1 MQGLFDIASLLAFIC
16 GGALLAKIRLAPK
29 SSVVDGIVRYVL
41 WALLFSMGFRIGNN
55 PELYANLATM
65 GVLALATALL
75 AITGSCL
82 AVYGTSFIVPGLRR
96 KGIRG
101 ANPDSSPRP
110 SGSQPF
116 PSPKWSTRARV
127 RAFASQLKA
136 PLKLLAFVVAGLMV
150 GLLLSPSVFDM
161 AKVTGWTL
169 DALLFFIGMQ
179 FTQSG
184 TSLKKALASPAAIA
198 VPLATIVG
206 TLASSLVLVPL
217 FSLSAGK
224 AMALAGGFGWYSL
237 SGVLI
242 SNLGDP
248 LLGSV
253 SFLANM
259 FRESIALLLI
269 PFLGRS
275 AVPAMAVSVGGA
287 TAMDVT
293 LPLIEQ
299 SAGPW
304 IVPVSFMSGA
314 LLSLIV
320 PFLVPICFS
329 LG

>member
-1 MQGLFDIASLLAFIC
+1 MSGLIDIALLLAFLG
-16 GGALLAKIRLAPK
+16 GGALLARFRLAPRNA
-29 SSVVDGIVRYVL
+29 VVDSIVRYVL
-41 WALLFSMGFRIGNN
+41 WVLLLGMGFRIGNN
-55 PELYANLATM
+55 PELYANLGTM
-65 GVLALATALL
+65 GAMAFATALL
-75 AITGSCL
+75 AVTGSCL
-82 AVYGTSFIVPGLRR
+82 ALYGASFFVPGLRR
-96 KGIRG
+96 EAAG
-101 ANPDSSPRP
+101 
-110 SGSQPF
+110 SGLKRRAGQWSFRSRFLGFFAQLQAPF
-116 PSPKWSTRARV
+116 
-127 RAFASQLKA
+127 
-136 PLKLLAFVVAGLMV
+136 KLLVFVVAGLAL
-150 GLLLSPSVFDM
+150 GLVLPPLSFDM
-161 AKVTGWTL
+161 GKVTGWTL

-179 FTQSG
+179 FVQSG
-184 TSLKKALASPAAIA
+184 ASLKEALASPAALA
-198 VPLATIVG
+198 VPIATIVG
-206 TLASSLVLVPL
+206 TLASSLLLIPL

-248 LLGSV
+248 VLGSA

-259 FRESIALLLI
+259 FRESLALLLI

-275 AVPAMAVSVGGA
+275 RVPAMAVSVGGA

-314 LLSLIV
+314 LLSLVV
-320 PFLVPICFS
+320 PFLVPICFR

>member
-1 MQGLFDIASLLAFIC
+1 MVPPMSGLIDIALLLAFLG
-16 GGALLAKIRLAPK
+16 GGALLARFRLAPRNA
-29 SSVVDGIVRYVL
+29 VVDSIVRYVL
-41 WALLFSMGFRIGNN
+41 WVLLLGMGFRIGNN
-55 PELYANLATM
+55 PELYANLGTM
-65 GVLALATALL
+65 GAMAFATALL
-75 AITGSCL
+75 AVTGSCL
-82 AVYGTSFIVPGLRR
+82 ALYGASFFVPGLRR
-96 KGIRG
+96 EAAG
-101 ANPDSSPRP
+101 
-110 SGSQPF
+110 SGLKRRAGQWSFRSRFLGFFAQLQAPF
-116 PSPKWSTRARV
+116 
-127 RAFASQLKA
+127 
-136 PLKLLAFVVAGLMV
+136 KLLVFVVAGLAL
-150 GLLLSPSVFDM
+150 GLVLPPLSFDM
-161 AKVTGWTL
+161 GKVTGWTL

-179 FTQSG
+179 FVQSG
-184 TSLKKALASPAAIA
+184 ASLKEALASPAALA
-198 VPLATIVG
+198 VPIATIVG
-206 TLASSLVLVPL
+206 TLASSLLLIPL

-248 LLGSV
+248 VLGSA

-259 FRESIALLLI
+259 FRESLALLLI

-275 AVPAMAVSVGGA
+275 RIPAMAVSVGGA

-314 LLSLIV
+314 LLSLVV
-320 PFLVPICFS
+320 PFLVPICFR

>member
-1 MQGLFDIASLLAFIC
+1 MSGLIDIALLLAFLG
-16 GGALLAKIRLAPK
+16 GGALLARFRLAPRNA
-29 SSVVDGIVRYVL
+29 VVDSIVRYVL
-41 WALLFSMGFRIGNN
+41 WVLLLGMGFRIGNN
-55 PELYANLATM
+55 PELYANLGTM
-65 GVLALATALL
+65 GAMAFATALL
-75 AITGSCL
+75 AVTGSCL
-82 AVYGTSFIVPGLRR
+82 ALYGASFFVPGLRR
-96 KGIRG
+96 EAAG
-101 ANPDSSPRP
+101 
-110 SGSQPF
+110 SGLKRRAGQWSFRSRFLGFFAQLQAPF
-116 PSPKWSTRARV
+116 
-127 RAFASQLKA
+127 
-136 PLKLLAFVVAGLMV
+136 KLLVFVVAGLAL
-150 GLLLSPSVFDM
+150 GLVLPPLSFDM
-161 AKVTGWTL
+161 GKVTGWTL

-179 FTQSG
+179 FVQSG
-184 TSLKKALASPAAIA
+184 ASLKEALASPAALA
-198 VPLATIVG
+198 VPIATIVG
-206 TLASSLVLVPL
+206 TLASSLLLIPL

-248 LLGSV
+248 VLGSA

-259 FRESIALLLI
+259 FRESLALLLI

-275 AVPAMAVSVGGA
+275 RIPAMAVSVGGA

-314 LLSLIV
+314 LLSLVV
-320 PFLVPICFS
+320 PFLVPICFR

>member
-1 MQGLFDIASLLAFIC
+1 MEGLYDIALLLAFL
-16 GGALLAKIRLAPK
+16 GGGMFLAKLRWAPK
-29 SSVVDGIVRYVL
+29 KSMVDAIVRYVL
-41 WALLFSMGFRIGNN
+41 WALLLGMGFRIGNK
-55 PELYANLATM
+55 PELYANLGTM
-65 GVLALATALL
+65 GVLAFATAILSV
-75 AITGSCL
+75 AGSCL
-82 AVYGTSFIVPGLRR
+82 AVFGASFLVPGLRR
-96 KGIRG
+96 AALYSRDKNRDAPWSARERLRG
-101 ANPDSSPRP
+101 
-110 SGSQPF
+110 
-116 PSPKWSTRARV
+116 
-127 RAFASQLKA
+127 FAAQMKA
-136 PLKLLAFVVAGLMV
+136 PSRLLAFVVAGLI
-150 GLLLSPSVFDM
+150 GGIITPSISFDIGRI
-161 AKVTGWTL
+161 TSWTL

-179 FTQSG
+179 FLQSG
-184 TSLKKALASPAAIA
+184 TSLRKVLVSPAAIA

-206 TLASSLVLVPL
+206 TLGASLVLVPL

-259 FRESIALLLI
+259 FRESLALLLI

-275 AVPAMAVSVGGA
+275 AVPAMAVSAGGA

-299 SAGPW
+299 SVGPW

-314 LLSLIV
+314 LLSILV
-320 PFLVPICFS
+320 PFLVPICFRM
-329 LG
+329 G

>member
-1 MQGLFDIASLLAFIC
+1 MSGFLDIIALLAFLL
-16 GGALLAKIRLAPK
+16 GGAFLAKLRLAPK
-29 SSVVDGIVRYVL
+29 NTTVDAIIRYVL

-55 PELYANLATM
+55 PELSSNIGAM
-65 GVLALATALL
+65 GLLALVTALL
-75 AITGSCL
+75 AVAGSCIAL
-82 AVYGTSFIVPGLRR
+82 YGASFVVPGLRR
-96 KGIRG
+96 DNPARSERPVRRWSAG
-101 ANPDSSPRP
+101 ARL
-110 SGSQPF
+110 
-116 PSPKWSTRARV
+116 RALAV
-127 RAFASQLKA
+127 QLKA
-136 PLKLLAFVVAGLMV
+136 PFALLAFVLAGAIV
-150 GLLLSPSVFDM
+150 GLLVPRVGFDIG
-161 AKVTGWTL
+161 KVTGWTL

-179 FTQSG
+179 FVQSG
-184 TSLKKALASPAAIA
+184 TSLKQALVSPAAIA

-206 TLASSLVLVPL
+206 TLVSSLLLVPL

-248 LLGSV
+248 FLGSV

-259 FRESIALLLI
+259 FRESLALLLI

-275 AVPAMAVSVGGA
+275 GVPTMAVSVSGA
-287 TAMDVT
+287 TSMDVT

-314 LLSLIV
+314 VLSLIV
-320 PFLVPICFS
+320 PILVPICFG

>member
-1 MQGLFDIASLLAFIC
+1 MSGLIDIALLLAFLG
-16 GGALLAKIRLAPK
+16 GGALLARFRLAPRNA
-29 SSVVDGIVRYVL
+29 VVDSIVRYVL
-41 WALLFSMGFRIGNN
+41 WVLLLGMGFRIGNN
-55 PELYANLATM
+55 PRLYANLGTM
-65 GVLALATALL
+65 GAMAFATALL
-75 AITGSCL
+75 AVTGSCL
-82 AVYGTSFIVPGLRR
+82 ALYGASFFVPGLRR
-96 KGIRG
+96 EAAG
-101 ANPDSSPRP
+101 
-110 SGSQPF
+110 SGLKRRAGQ
-116 PSPKWSTRARV
+116 WSFRSRFLGF
-127 RAFASQLKA
+127 FAQLKA
-136 PLKLLAFVVAGLMV
+136 PLKLLVFVVAGLAL
-150 GLLLSPSVFDM
+150 GLVLPPLSFDM
-161 AKVTGWTL
+161 GKVTGWTL

-179 FTQSG
+179 FVQSG
-184 TSLKKALASPAAIA
+184 ASLKEALASPAALA
-198 VPLATIVG
+198 VPIATIVG
-206 TLASSLVLVPL
+206 TLASSLLLIPL

-248 LLGSV
+248 VLGSA

-259 FRESIALLLI
+259 FRESLALLLI

-275 AVPAMAVSVGGA
+275 RVPAMAVSVGGA

-314 LLSLIV
+314 LLSLVV
-320 PFLVPICFS
+320 PFLVPICFR

>member
-1 MQGLFDIASLLAFIC
+1 MSGFLDIIVLLAFLF
-16 GGALLAKIRLAPK
+16 GGASLAKLRLAPK
-29 SSVVDGIVRYVL
+29 NTTVDAIIRYVL

-55 PELYANLATM
+55 PGLSSNIGTM
-65 GVLALATALL
+65 GLLAFVTALL
-75 AITGSCL
+75 AVAGSCIAL
-82 AVYGTSFIVPGLRR
+82 YGASFVVPGLRR
-96 KGIRG
+96 D
-101 ANPDSSPRP
+101 NPVKSETPVRR
-110 SGSQPF
+110 
-116 PSPKWSTRARV
+116 WSAGTRL
-127 RAFASQLKA
+127 RALAVQLKA
-136 PLKLLAFVVAGLMV
+136 PFKLLAFVLAGAII
-150 GLLLSPSVFDM
+150 GLLVPRVGFDIG
-161 AKVTGWTL
+161 KVTGWTL

-179 FTQSG
+179 FVQSG
-184 TSLKKALASPAAIA
+184 TSLKQALVSPAAIA

-248 LLGSV
+248 FLGSV

-259 FRESIALLLI
+259 FRESLALLLI

-275 AVPAMAVSVGGA
+275 GVPTMAVSVSGA
-287 TAMDVT
+287 TSMDVT

-304 IVPVSFMSGA
+304 IVPISFMSGA
-314 LLSLIV
+314 VLSLIV
-320 PFLVPICFS
+320 PILVPLCFG

>member
-1 MQGLFDIASLLAFIC
+1 MSGLFDIALLLAFLA
-16 GGALLAKIRLAPK
+16 GGMVLAKIRWAPK
-29 SSVVDGIVRYVL
+29 NHVVDAIVRYVL
-41 WALLFSMGFRIGNN
+41 WALLLSMGFRIGNS
-55 PELYANLATM
+55 PELYKNIGTM
-65 GVLALATALL
+65 GLLAFATALL
-75 AITGSCL
+75 AVIGSCL
-82 AVYGTSFIVPGLRR
+82 AVFGASFFIPGLKR
-96 KGIRG
+96 KPLEGRG
-101 ANPDSSPRP
+101 PNRNEPWP
-110 SGSQPF
+110 
-116 PSPKWSTRARV
+116 TREKLRG
-127 RAFASQLKA
+127 FAAHMKA

-150 GLLLSPSVFDM
+150 GIVTPSASFD
-161 AKVTGWTL
+161 TGKITSWTL
-169 DALLFFIGMQ
+169 DALLFFIGTQ
-179 FTQSG
+179 FVQSG
-184 TSLKKALASPAAIA
+184 TSLRKALASPAAIA

-248 LLGSV
+248 TLGSV

-259 FRESIALLLI
+259 FRESLALLLI

-275 AVPAMAVSVGGA
+275 SVPAMAVSVGGA

-304 IVPVSFMSGA
+304 IVPISFMSGA

-320 PFLVPICFS
+320 PFLVPICFK

>member
-1 MQGLFDIASLLAFIC
+1 MVGGMSGLFDILLLLAFLG
-16 GGALLAKIRLAPK
+16 GGALLATLRCAPGN
-29 SSVVDGIVRYVL
+29 STVDAIVRYVL
-41 WALLFSMGFRIGNN
+41 WILLLGMGYRIGND
-55 PELYANLATM
+55 PELYQNIGTM
-65 GVLALATALL
+65 GLLAFATAALSVM
-75 AITGSCL
+75 GSCL
-82 AVYGTSFIVPGLRR
+82 AVYGASFIVPGLKRKTVEMSGRR
-96 KGIRG
+96 IAKQWSAGR
-101 ANPDSSPRP
+101 
-110 SGSQPF
+110 
-116 PSPKWSTRARV
+116 WSTGAKLRG
-127 RAFASQLKA
+127 FAAQLKA
-136 PLKLLAFVVAGLMV
+136 PLKLLAFVVAGAFV
-150 GLLLSPSVFDM
+150 GLLLPPTSFNM
-161 AKVTGWTL
+161 WKVTGWTL

-179 FTQSG
+179 FIQSG
-184 TSLKKALASPAAIA
+184 TSLKQVLASPAAIA

-217 FSLSAGK
+217 FSLSPGK

-248 LLGSV
+248 VLGSV

-259 FRESIALLLI
+259 FRESLALLLI

-275 AVPAMAVSVGGA
+275 SVPTMAVSVGGA

-314 LLSLIV
+314 LLSLVV
-320 PFLVPICFS
+320 PFLVPICFK